1 MPPCQPGIVAPDA
14 ANTDPIGAGYSDNI
28 VGDVTAI
35 AWARIRASL
44 TDQDIADAH
53 LIADNSARSARQI

>member
-1 MPPCQPGIVAPDA
+1 VHQVPPCQPGIVAPDA
-14 ANTDPIGAGYSDNI
+14 ANTDPNSDNI